1 MEDGLN
7 KNDEWVEK
15 YSNFDKQTSFTQ
27 QVVRAIQSV
36 TGLEPAGLHEPKFSE
51 MSGVTSKKVLIPP
64 LSLPM
69 ESLLI
74 VLKKI

>member
-1 MEDGLN
+1 MMNGS
-7 KNDEWVEK
+7 KNIR
-15 YSNFDKQTSFTQ
+15 NFDKQTSFTQ

-36 TGLEPAGLHEPKFSE
+36 TGLEPAGLHEPKFSGNE
-51 MSGVTSKKVLIPP
+51 WRYVKESLDPP